1 MTVLEPTTPAP
12 RSGGASIRRN
22 QRVGRLLAFLVALL
36 ITLFF
41 AFPLYWMVI
50 TALKSDAEIFQ
61 SPPTFLPHPAV
72 WSNFLRSLS
81 QIPFWDYVR
90 NSLVYA
96 VLSAAGAALS
106 ASVVAYGFSKVKW
119 PGREGVFFLVL
130 ITMLLPYQVTMIP
143 TYLIFRAIGWT
154 GTLLPLI
161 VPAFLGNAYFIFLMR
176 QFIRTLPDELS
187 DAARIDGCSEFRVFW
202 SIIVPLIKPA
212 LAVVFLNQFL
222 NAWKDFLGPLL
233 YLNDPSQYTLSLGL
247 QQFQSANGQEWALL
261 MACATVFTV
270 PLFVLFFFTQRYF
283 VEGVTFTGLKG

>member
-1 MTVLEPTTPAP
+1 MTVVDAPAAP
-12 RSGGASIRRN
+12 KSVRR
-22 QRVGRLLAFLVALL
+22 QQAVGRWVAFVAVVLA
-36 ITLFF
+36 TLFF
-41 AFPLYWMVI
+41 AFPLYWMVV
-50 TALKSDAEIFQ
+50 TALKGDAEIFQ
-61 SPPTFLPHPAV
+61 SPPSLFPHQVV
-72 WSNFLRSLS
+72 WDNFPRALG
-81 QIPFWDYVR
+81 QIPFLAYVK

-96 VLSAAGAALS
+96 IVSAIGAAVS
-106 ASVVAYGFSKVKW
+106 ASIVAYGFAKVKW
-119 PGREGVFFLVL
+119 PGREVVFFLVL
-130 ITMLLPYQVTMIP
+130 ITMLLPFQVTMIP
-143 TYLIFRAIGWT
+143 TYLIFRSIGWT

-187 DAARIDGCSEFRVFW
+187 DSARIDGCNEFRVFW
-202 SIIVPLIKPA
+202 SIILPLIKPA

-222 NAWKDFLGPLL
+222 GAWKDFLGPLL

-261 MACATVFTV
+261 MACAVVFTI

>member
-1 MTVLEPTTPAP
+1 MTVAEHLPQTTQVSSA
-12 RSGGASIRRN
+12 RR
-22 QRVGRLLAFLVALL
+22 QKLVGSVLAFVVTLAV
-36 ITLFF
+36 TLFF
-41 AFPLYWMVI
+41 AFPLYWMVV
-50 TALKSDAEIFQ
+50 TALKSDAEIFL
-61 SPPTFLPHPAV
+61 SPPTYTPHPAL
-72 WSNFLRSLS
+72 WSNFERALS
-81 QIPFWDYVR
+81 QIPFWSYVR
-90 NSLVYA
+90 NSLLYA
-96 VLSAAGAALS
+96 VLSAVGAAFSGSL
-106 ASVVAYGFSKVKW
+106 VAYGFSKVRW
-119 PGREGVFFLVL
+119 PGREALFFVVL

-143 TYLIFRAIGWT
+143 TYLIFRSIGWT

-187 DAARIDGCSEFRVFW
+187 DSARIDGCSELRIFTA
-202 SIIVPLIKPA
+202 IILPLIKPA

-261 MACATVFTV
+261 MACATIFTI